1 MLEILR
7 AIWAYRYFVAS
18 AIRNDYRL
26 RFSRSK
32 MGLAWMVIHPLVQVL
47 IFALVLSE
55 LLSARLPGIDSK
67 FAYAIYLMAGILCWT
82 LFSETVSRFLTV
94 FIDNASLIKKMAFP
108 RVNLAVVSGGI
119 VLLNNVLLFVS
130 ILVVF
135 SVLGHMPGMSMLW
148 LPILVL
154 VTFVLAM
161 GVGLVLGILNVFMR
175 DIGQVVPVVLQVL
188 FWLTPIVYS
197 IEIVPAS
204 MRTALR
210 WNPIYP
216 LVASYQNVLAF
227 NRPPLWTEL
236 GILFV
241 GALALLLIAL
251 LLFRRASAE
260 MADVL

>member
-119 VLLNNVLLFVS
+119 VLINNVLLFIS

-135 SVLGHMPGMSMLW
+135 SVLGHVPGMSMLW
-148 LPILVL
+148 LPFLVL

-175 DIGQVVPVVLQVL
+175 DIGQVVPVVLQIL

-197 IEIVPAS
+197 IETVPAS

-236 GILFV
+236 SILFI
-241 GALALLLIAL
+241 GALVLLLIAL
-251 LLFRRASAE
+251 LLFRRASVE